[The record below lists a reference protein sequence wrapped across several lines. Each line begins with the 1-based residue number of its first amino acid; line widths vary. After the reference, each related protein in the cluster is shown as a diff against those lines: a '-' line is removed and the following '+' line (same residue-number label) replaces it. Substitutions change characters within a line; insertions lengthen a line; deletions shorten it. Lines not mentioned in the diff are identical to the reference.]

1 MENTYHIF
9 VDNILYLSQII
20 PYIYIFINNYLLR
33 RSNFYYKFR
42 PTDHVQGNNDTK
54 KHIFILN
61 VFLCVS
67 VSPEYDLCTSKHVRE
82 VTTTYHIAIY
92 EYMSN

>member
-1 MENTYHIF
+1 MYHIF
-9 VDNILYLSQII
+9 VDYII
-20 PYIYIFINNYLLR
+20 FISNNTIYIYIDIHNNYLLR
-33 RSNFYYKFR
+33 RSNFYYMFR

-54 KHIFILN
+54 KHILILN

-67 VSPEYDLCTSKHVRE
+67 VPLEYDLCTSRHVRE